1 MKKLF
6 KMLFIFTLIAILLYY
21 ANEKYNM
28 VEWVIEMGVA
38 SQHDNP
44 EYFTRKVRE
53 AMLEGKEHIVLTY
66 VGKAND
72 LEWFT
77 KEAIAMAYEIDDE
90 STSSD
95 FDYLRYNTESIATRI
110 VGLGNILNITYDF
123 TYNETPYETTEVD
136 QKIDSLLHKWKI
148 EKLSD
153 YEKIK
158 KIHDFIV
165 KNASYDTALKNYSAY
180 DNLIEKTSTC
190 QGYMC
195 LAYKMLTEAGIPTR
209 ILSGTGGGESH
220 GWNIVSL
227 NGKWYNLDCTWDDPL
242 TWNRQEVLLYDYFL
256 KSEEEFGD
264 HIRDEE
270 YKTEE
275 FCKKYKIAVKSYKK

>member
-1 MKKLF
+1 
-6 KMLFIFTLIAILLYY
+6 MLFVFTLIAILLYY
-21 ANEKYNM
+21 ANEKYNL
-28 VEWVIEMGVA
+28 VEWVVEMGVA

-44 EYFTRKVRE
+44 EYFIGKVRE

-77 KEAIAMAYEIDDE
+77 KEAIAMVYEIDDE
-90 STSSD
+90 SISSD

-110 VGLGNILNITYDF
+110 VGLGSILTITYDF
-123 TYNETPYETTEVD
+123 TYNEIPSETAEVD
-136 QKIDSLLHKWKI
+136 KKINSLFYKWKI

-165 KNASYDTALKNYSAY
+165 KNASYDTSLKNYSAY
-180 DNLIEKTSTC
+180 DNLIAKTSTC

-195 LAYKMLTEAGIPTR
+195 LAYKMLTEAGVPTR
-209 ILSGTGGGESH
+209 IISGTGGGDSH
-220 GWNIVSL
+220 GWNIVRL

-242 TWNRQEVLLYDYFL
+242 TWNGEEVLLYDYFL
-256 KSEEEFGD
+256 KAEEEFGD
-264 HIRDEE
+264 HIRDKE
-270 YKTEE
+270 YTTEA
-275 FCKKYKIAVKSYKK
+275 FYKKYKIAKTSYKK